1 VSRATEPTLVLTG
14 GDTYEVVAP
23 VLEPADPAGAGDSMT
38 AGIGAGLVDQ
48 LDIVDAVR
56 LGAAAGAINATR
68 HGKGSGQ
75 GREIKRLASRI
86 VARPITVEGGPSP
99 Q

>member
-1 VSRATEPTLVLTG
+1 
-14 GDTYEVVAP
+14 
-23 VLEPADPAGAGDSMT
+23 
-38 AGIGAGLVDQ
+38 VDH

-56 LGAAAGAINATR
+56 LGAAAGALNATR

-86 VARPITVEGGPSP
+86 VARPIGVEGGTRHG
-99 Q
+99 